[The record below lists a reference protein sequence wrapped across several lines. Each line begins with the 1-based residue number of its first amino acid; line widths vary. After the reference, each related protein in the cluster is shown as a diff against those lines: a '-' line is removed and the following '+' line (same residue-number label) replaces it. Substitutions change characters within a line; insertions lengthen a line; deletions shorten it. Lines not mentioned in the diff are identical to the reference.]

1 MEKGRGVGGREELV
15 GARGVM
21 AHEHYPARVPHADT
35 GRYRA
40 KLGEGRGE
48 GGGTMG
54 VRDMYW
60 LGRRGQTWGIT
71 CAALRADWSSCMV
84 SLL

>member
-40 KLGEGRGE
+40 KLGEGRG
-48 GGGTMG
+48 
-54 VRDMYW
+54 
-60 LGRRGQTWGIT
+60 
-71 CAALRADWSSCMV
+71 
-84 SLL
+84 